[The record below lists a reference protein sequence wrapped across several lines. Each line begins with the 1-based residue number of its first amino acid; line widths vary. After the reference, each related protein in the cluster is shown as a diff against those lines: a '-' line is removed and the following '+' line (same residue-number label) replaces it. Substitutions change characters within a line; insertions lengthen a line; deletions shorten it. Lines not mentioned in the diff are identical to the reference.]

1 MKAET
6 MQQLEDWLEEQKDLG
21 GLFLPLDVSR
31 EDLLNHAQIRQRL
44 SAASPAVKVVKTA
57 DSRPSTEA
65 PAAAAK
71 APKTPQ
77 PTASAKPAKTQAPSV
92 AMAASAG
99 NWATLEEM
107 NAAICDCEKCPLSKS
122 RNKFVFGTGNPQAD
136 LVIVGEAPG
145 ADEDRLGEP
154 FVGRGGELL
163 TKMIAAIGFSR
174 DDVYICNILKC
185 RPPNNRDPNT
195 QEVQACSPYLRSQ
208 LELLRPKLILAVG
221 RIAGKTL
228 LGKELSLK
236 DMRGPVHEVFGAPL
250 RVSYH
255 PAALLRNPHWKRP
268 AWEDLQA
275 LLAHYRQLGGKPGS
289 LEAKV

>member
-44 SAASPAVKVVKTA
+44 STAPAAVKLAQAAEAKLGA
-57 DSRPSTEA
+57 SAAQPKDEA
-65 PAAAAK
+65 PAAPKPVIKAK
-71 APKTPQ
+71 
-77 PTASAKPAKTQAPSV
+77 PTAVAPSA
-92 AMAASAG
+92 AMASPAG
-99 NWATLEEM
+99 KWATLEEM
-107 NAAICDCEKCPLSKS
+107 NAAICECEKCPLSKS

-236 DMRGPVHEVFGAPL
+236 EMRGQVHEVFGAPL

-275 LLAHYRQLGGKPGS
+275 LFAHYRQLGGKPGS